1 MPLRALNIQR
11 RPAIEVASPWH
22 TTARTSA
29 EGGTSM
35 ASVCRNEEDTS
46 QRCARAEF
54 GSLNV
59 AFGREREVVG
69 DALETGTATDSMW
82 FKDCEFPVAPF
93 DGASG
98 GHAILANCS

>member
-1 MPLRALNIQR
+1 
-11 RPAIEVASPWH
+11 
-22 TTARTSA
+22 
-29 EGGTSM
+29 M